1 VKYRSRT
8 EIISEILELVKGDGL
23 SRTKIMY
30 GAYLSFTQLKEYLN
44 VLLYNG
50 MLSYNKNTNKYRV
63 TEKGLDFLKAHNDV
77 SGLLSQFKSR

>member
-8 EIISEILELVKGDGL
+8 EIISEILELAKEEGL

-63 TEKGLDFLKAHNDV
+63 TEKGLNFLKAHSDV
-77 SGLLSQFKSR
+77 SGLLGQFKER